1 MKRANEE
8 LEEANRYSVALKGDA
23 KKLFDLSWKAGS
35 KSKAYGDK
43 EWDAAVDD
51 TAKKYRNDNHI
62 RISDKDIAAVKKAI
76 QYNEF
81 DPSTNEDL
89 DLSATGDTTTS
100 SASQEVEQVEDL
112 KEYTGMSISKSVNSN
127 DVATAL
133 KNLKK
138 GTKLYVQG
146 KPRGGQRT
154 MGDVVSVSGDTV
166 KIKPTASNGPTSV
179 NVKDITMMDTLKEE
193 LDEATFS
200 TSQIDALKKA
210 YGPVGPG
217 GEKNAMQMD
226 KLKKLMSRYPKT
238 MLNTLAKSDI
248 PMVSKVAKE
257 LMKEETLVEQ
267 WKFEMDIETNDDGDM
282 ILVHGN
288 VSASSESQ
296 AQQKFDKLEKEMEK
310 KYGQGSV
317 EGGVFKGKN
326 THTSG
331 RGPVTRKNI

>member
-8 LEEANRYSVALKGDA
+8 LEEERTYTVIHTKHGIEKSIKANGTYDAAQKYAKMKGLKDTSGVNARLNEEIEETMVVTKVDKDTNSPA
-23 KKLFDLSWKAGS
+23 YQKFKAG
-35 KSKAYGDK
+35 DK
-43 EWDAAVDD
+43 RYVYKE
-51 TAKKYRNDNHI
+51 N
-62 RISDKDIAAVKKAI
+62 
-76 QYNEF
+76 
-81 DPSTNEDL
+81 L

-100 SASQEVEQVEDL
+100 NASQEDE
-112 KEYTGMSISKSVNSN
+112 
-127 DVATAL
+127 
-133 KNLKK
+133 
-138 GTKLYVQG
+138 
-146 KPRGGQRT
+146 
-154 MGDVVSVSGDTV
+154 TV
-166 KIKPTASNGPTSV
+166 
-179 NVKDITMMDTLKEE
+179 E